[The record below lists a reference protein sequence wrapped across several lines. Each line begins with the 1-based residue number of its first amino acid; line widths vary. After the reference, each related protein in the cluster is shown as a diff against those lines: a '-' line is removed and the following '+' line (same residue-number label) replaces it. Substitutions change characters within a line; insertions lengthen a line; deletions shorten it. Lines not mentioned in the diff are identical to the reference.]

1 MGGFGGLRSEQAFRL
16 TLHISALW
24 RIGGIGM
31 IWPELGGGLLT
42 C

>member
-1 MGGFGGLRSEQAFRL
+1 LVE
-16 TLHISALW
+16 LHISALW

>member
-1 MGGFGGLRSEQAFRL
+1 
-16 TLHISALW
+16 LHISALW